1 MKVRPRSG
9 PIWLFVALALLF
21 DFLMPPL
28 MDWVDF
34 LSLEKEIQMVFF
46 FAGGV
51 AGQCCF
57 VALLSGFAKRTWFG
71 AYLFGLGLAAAAY
84 VAVLCGFL
92 LVNELDELDQDFAP
106 GIALLPALSL
116 AAVSPLYILRQ
127 FFGWRLVNQ
136 GETPSARQPW
146 RLADIFSIV
155 AVTATVLVLVRVPQV
170 ISESE
175 GGNYWPQIIIMCLI
189 FFGTSLVVLP
199 IHARV
204 ILRDIALLK
213 RLVWLACLA
222 VVIVVV
228 VFGIVQCFF
237 SLDASWEERR
247 DVLPFL
253 LTFLGSAIAVFYL
266 GLSLLAASGM
276 RLVRGCE
283 LKHLP
288 ASEEGQADISHL
300 QRLTWWRIGGAIA
313 VTMATSGYLVNLERW
328 RAVKDK
334 ENAVLSPRAHATGGS
349 LWIDNRIPTNLTL
362 GAKATDEDL
371 AAFASCS
378 QLEYL
383 NLQGSN
389 ITDAGLA
396 HLKHFPQLR
405 NLTIKNLPI
414 TDEGLLQL
422 INLSQLESLQI
433 EDCPL
438 TASNAL
444 RLPNNRQ
451 LTSLTLSHTQFGDNE
466 CEMLAEFPGLQ
477 SLVLTHTRIS
487 DRGLAALGR
496 LKSLTTLKL
505 VGTDVSAGKFP
516 FLPVLQ
522 NLDLSDTKVNDA
534 AMPSIAKL
542 GALQSL
548 SLRNTKVTNASL
560 SDLSRLTTLYRL
572 DLSDTVIDDEGI
584 RDLGHSTSL
593 CTIDLSCT
601 RVTGIGFTNW
611 QATSGSLDLILD
623 RTLIDDQG
631 VASLRSIGAFGEL
644 SLAHTAITDAC
655 LQHLAQLAV
664 PELDIRDT
672 KITFNG
678 LINNR
683 LPILGKLHI
692 TTGQF
697 TPAQVSQLRKQLGV
711 KVLVESR

>member
-1 MKVRPRSG
+1 MKERPRSRLM
-9 PIWLFVALALLF
+9 WLFVALALLF

-28 MDWVDF
+28 LDWIDF
-34 LSLEKEIQMVFF
+34 LSFEKEIQMVFF
-46 FAGGV
+46 FAGAV

-71 AYLFGLGLAAAAY
+71 AYLFGLGLAAAGY
-84 VAVLCGFL
+84 GAVLCGSL
-92 LVNELDELDQDFAP
+92 LVNEFDQDFAAS
-106 GIALLPALSL
+106 IALLPALSL
-116 AAVSPLYILRQ
+116 AAVSPLYIFRQ

-136 GETPSARQPW
+136 GETPSAGQPW

-155 AVTATVLVLVRVPQV
+155 AVIATVLVLVRVPQV

-175 GGNYWPQIIIMCLI
+175 ASNYWPPLIIMYLI

-199 IHARV
+199 IHTRV
-204 ILRDIALLK
+204 ILRDITLFK

-222 VVIVVV
+222 VAIVVV

-237 SLDASWEERR
+237 SLDASWKERR

-266 GLSLLAASGM
+266 GLSLLAAGGM
-276 RLVRGCE
+276 RLVRSCE
-283 LKHLP
+283 LKQLP
-288 ASEEGQADISHL
+288 ASEVRQADISHL

-313 VTMATSGYLVNLERW
+313 VTMATSVYLANLERW
-328 RAVKDK
+328 RAFKDK
-334 ENAVLSPRAHATGGS
+334 ENALLSPRAHATGGS
-349 LWIDNRIPTNLTL
+349 LWIHDHIPINLSL
-362 GAKATDEDL
+362 GTKATNEDL
-371 AAFASCS
+371 AAFTKCS
-378 QLEYL
+378 QLSNL
-383 NLQGSN
+383 DLQGSK

-414 TDEGLLQL
+414 TDAGLSQL
-422 INLSQLESLQI
+422 INLPQLESLQI

-444 RLPNNRQ
+444 RLPNKRR
-451 LTSLTLSHTQFGDNE
+451 LTSLTLSHTQFGDDE
-466 CEMLAEFPGLQ
+466 CKMLAEFTGLQ
-477 SLVLTHTRIS
+477 LL
-487 DRGLAALGR
+487 DLA
-496 LKSLTTLKL
+496 
-505 VGTDVSAGKFP
+505 GTEVSAGDFP
-516 FLPVLQ
+516 CLPVLL
-522 NLDLSDTKVNDA
+522 NLNLSDTKANDA

-542 GALQSL
+542 AALTSL
-548 SLRNTKVTNASL
+548 SLRNTKITNASL
-560 SDLSRLTTLYRL
+560 SELSRMKSLYHL
-572 DLSDTVIDDEGI
+572 DLSDTAIDDEGV
-584 RDLGHSTSL
+584 RVLGHSTSL
-593 CTIDLSCT
+593 YTIDLSCT
-601 RVTGIGFTNW
+601 RVTGVGFTNW
-611 QATSGSLDLILD
+611 QATSGALDLILD

-655 LQHLAQLAV
+655 LPHLAQLAI
-664 PELDIRDT
+664 PDLDIRDT

-697 TPAQVSQLRKQLGV
+697 TPAQVSQLKKQLGM
-711 KVLVESR
+711 KVLVDSP